1 MPPSLR
7 SLQIAFPASSYRRAL
22 DAALNFDGSYTD
34 RHVVIAAVDETCP
47 LESIREQPTE
57 LDPERIGILIPTSAK
72 SLPVANAALDNA
84 IRPQVSKTARRLRQ
98 LDRTLRQRLGAEYR
112 ITAYFPPRVLAG
124 EPALQNIKPGALME
138 PALTEPERQPAVTLA
153 LLLPIRPAH

>member
-7 SLQIAFPASSYRRAL
+7 SLQIAFPASRYRRPLA
-22 DAALNFDGSYTD
+22 AALNFVGSYTD
-34 RHVVIAAVDETCP
+34 RHVVIAAVDETWP
-47 LESIREQPTE
+47 LESIREQLTE

-84 IRPQVSKTARRLRQ
+84 MRPQVSKTARRLRQ
-98 LDRTLRQRLGAEYR
+98 LHRTLHQRLGNEYR
-112 ITAYFPPRVLAG
+112 ITVYFPPRVLAA
-124 EPALQNIKPGALME
+124 EPTLQNLKPGALME

-153 LLLPIRPAH
+153 LLQPIRPTS

>member
-7 SLQIAFPASSYRRAL
+7 SLQIAFPTYRYRRPL
-22 DAALNFDGSYTD
+22 DAALNFVGSYTD
-34 RHVVIAAVDETCP
+34 RDVVIAAVDETRP
-47 LESIREQPTE
+47 LESIREQLTE
-57 LDPERIGILIPTSAK
+57 LDPERVGLLIPASAK
-72 SLPVANAALDNA
+72 SLPTANEALDNA
-84 IRPQVSKTARRLRQ
+84 MRPQVSKTARRLRQ

-112 ITAYFPPRVLAG
+112 ITSYFPPRVLAG

>member
-7 SLQIAFPASSYRRAL
+7 SLQIAFPASHYRRPL
-22 DAALNFDGSYTD
+22 DAARNFVGSYTVRD
-34 RHVVIAAVDETCP
+34 VIIAAVDETWP
-47 LESIREQPTE
+47 LESIREQLTE
-57 LDPERIGILIPTSAK
+57 LGPERVGLLIPASAK
-72 SLPVANAALDNA
+72 TLPAANDALDNA
-84 IRPQVSKTARRLRQ
+84 MRPQVSKTARRLRQ
-98 LDRTLRQRLGAEYR
+98 LDRTLRQRLGTEYR

-153 LLLPIRPAH
+153 LLLPIRPPP